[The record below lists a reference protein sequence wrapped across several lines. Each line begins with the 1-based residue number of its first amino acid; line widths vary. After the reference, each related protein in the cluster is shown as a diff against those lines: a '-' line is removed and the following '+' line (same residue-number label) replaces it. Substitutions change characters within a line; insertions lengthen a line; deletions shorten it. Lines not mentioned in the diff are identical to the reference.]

1 MDGIKPAGPDHRIP
15 ALLEADL
22 PAVAAA
28 SLRRSVTDLAEVQ
41 AESITPPGANMTT
54 GGLWR
59 ITGTARAHEGDGRP
73 GDQPF
78 SVVAKLTQSPLL
90 WSGIDVVPP
99 DLREQLGLRY
109 PWRTEAQAYASG
121 LAAAL
126 PDVAW
131 MPDAYLITEIDP
143 QRTLIWMADAAGAAA
158 NWSDSEYA
166 HAAYALGRI
175 SGSPDVAGCV
185 AQVADATTILRLR
198 FYLEGVGSQLL
209 IPMIQGNDIWQH
221 PAVTGAADEAVIT
234 GLRRLADDCW
244 DLMDGLVALPQL
256 PVHGDASPQNLML
269 RHPAANGSRTGFAVV
284 DWGNFGRGPA
294 GFDLAQLLAGR
305 VNSGDL
311 SGDQLHRLAPLC
323 GEAYCEGM
331 SDAGA
336 EPVPSEVRH
345 GMVAALALFSG
356 LGVLPFDRL
365 GGPPTP
371 GLDDLV
377 AGRLEMARFI
387 LGALDAGW

>member
-1 MDGIKPAGPDHRIP
+1 MDGIDPGPDQRIP
-15 ALLEADL
+15 ALLAADL

-28 SLRRSVTDLAEVQ
+28 SLRRGVTELAGVQ
-41 AESITPPGANMTT
+41 VESITPPGANMTT

-59 ITGTARAHEGDGRP
+59 ITGTLPAGADGGVP

-78 SVVAKLTQSPLL
+78 SVIAKLTQSPLL
-90 WSGIDVVPP
+90 WPGITMVPP
-99 DLREQLGLRY
+99 DLQEQLHLRY

-126 PDVAW
+126 PEVAR
-131 MPDAYLITEIDP
+131 MPDAYLITEVDP
-143 QRTLIWMADAAGAAA
+143 QRTLIWMADVAGGPTGWA
-158 NWSDSEYA
+158 DTEYA
-166 HAAYALGRI
+166 DAAYALGRVA
-175 SGSPDVAGCV
+175 GSPQVAACV

-198 FYLEGVGSQLL
+198 FFLEGMAAQLL
-209 IPMIQGNDIWQH
+209 IPMIKGDDVWRH
-221 PAVTGAADEAVIT
+221 PAVAAAADEAVIT

-244 DLMDGLVALPQL
+244 ELMDGLAALPQL
-256 PVHGDASPQNLML
+256 PVHGDASPQNLL
-269 RHPAANGSRTGFAVV
+269 QRESAANGSRTRFDVV

-311 SGDQLHRLAPLC
+311 SGDQLGRLAPLC
-323 GEAYCEGM
+323 EEAYCAGM

-336 EPVPSEVRH
+336 EPVPSEVRQ

-365 GGPPTP
+365 GGPPGP
-371 GLDDLV
+371 GLNELV
-377 AGRLEMARFI
+377 AGRMDMGRFI
-387 LGALDAGW
+387 LAALDAGW